1 MIHKSLVALCLF
13 VAASLPVA
21 AQFEDADPRRG
32 ENSAAV
38 CIACHG
44 QGGNSNVP
52 QYPNLA
58 GQHPDYLY
66 EQLQFYKSGERENAI
81 MLGQAAGLDNQT
93 MADLAV
99 YFAELDPEVGET
111 PEELLATG
119 RSIYMGG
126 IAEKGVPACVSCHG
140 PAGQGVPS
148 SGYPRL
154 SGQKTQY
161 TMDQLMLYRSGER
174 SGYGQA
180 AMMNGI
186 AANLT
191 DDEIQA
197 VANYVRGLYSPVQ
210 ATAE

>member
-1 MIHKSLVALCLF
+1 MTKHLIPALFAFL
-13 VAASLPVA
+13 LLTPVA
-21 AQFEDADPRRG
+21 WAQLDNADPKRG
-32 ENSAAV
+32 ENAAAA
-38 CIACHG
+38 CAACHG
-44 QGGNSNVP
+44 QQGNSMSP
-52 QYPNLA
+52 EWPNLA
-58 GQHPDYLY
+58 GQHADYIF
-66 EQLQFYKSGERENAI
+66 EQLKYYKSGERANAI
-81 MLGQAAGLDNQT
+81 MLGQAAGLDEQT

-99 YFAELDPEVGET
+99 YYEGLEAEIGET

-140 PAGQGVPS
+140 PAGMGLPS

-180 AMMNGI
+180 SVMNGI

-197 VANYVRGLYSPVQ
+197 VSAYVRGLYP
-210 ATAE
+210 AEMAAE